1 MRLAI
6 VAALALAAPG
16 ALHAQSAPADLSAAP
31 PIAGN
36 WRYAAVAGGSEATFA
51 NASALPQLII
61 RCSRATRRVTIAKPA
76 SAAAPFLAVW
86 TATLARSVPA
96 SFNPQTA
103 RLTAE
108 LAAYD
113 PLLDAL
119 AFGRGRI
126 GVTVSGT
133 PSLVVP
139 AWPEIA
145 RVIEDCRS

>member
-1 MRLAI
+1 MRVPI
-6 VAALALAAPG
+6 VVALALAA
-16 ALHAQSAPADLSAAP
+16 AAELNAQPAPPDLSNAT
-31 PIAGN
+31 PIPGS
-36 WRYAAVAGGSEATFA
+36 WSYGAVAGGSEARFA
-51 NASALPQLII
+51 NASALPQLTV
-61 RCSRATRRVTIAKPA
+61 RCTRATRRVAISKPA
-76 SAAAPFLAVW
+76 SGAAPFLSIW
-86 TATLARSVPA
+86 TDTVTRSVPA

-103 RLTAE
+103 RITAE

-113 PLLDAL
+113 VLLDAL

-126 GVTVSGT
+126 GVTATGT